1 MEAGEAKKNK
11 DESGAVKFSDIGE
24 NSSEAEVEK
33 FKYLGATLTNIND
46 TQEEI
51 KHRIS
56 MGNACYYSVEKLL
69 SSSLLSKNLKVR
81 IYKTVILP
89 VVLYGCETW
98 TLTLREEH
106 RLRVSEN
113 KVLRKIFGAK
123 RDEVTGEW
131 RKLHNTELHTL
142 YSSPDIISNI
152 KSRRLRWAG
161 HVARMGESRNAY
173 RVLVGR
179 PEGKR
184 PLGRPRR
191 RWEDN
196 IKMDLREVGYGDRE
210 WINFAQDRDQW
221 RAYVRAAM
229 NHRKR
234 KTSPADDRLIVRK
247 SKLYPRLTAV
257 NLTHEL
263 IATTG
268 ANIHVTTVRRRLLE
282 AGRRARKPIKKQLLA
297 PVMCKKRLMWA
308 KLHQHW
314 TVNDWKNVLFSD
326 ESHFEVHGHR
336 VSYVRKGSEKV
347 TAAHLQQAP
356 KYPPKVMCWG
366 CFTHEGPGA
375 LIPIKGMMNSDKYIH
390 LLETRI
396 VPQLQK
402 SFPDGRCV
410 FQQDLAPCH
419 TFRKTTEFFNKK
431 NIPWPGNSPEN
442 LWSICKRR
450 MQKMDCSTKVKMI
463 SALIGEMKNI
473 CGKLVE
479 SMPNRLRAVI
489 RNKRQIAAEC
499 HIGLATVNSIIKR
512 YRETGSI
519 TPQKKGNC
527 GRKRKTSPADDR
539 LIVRKSKLN
548 PRLTAVDLACK
559 LMATTGANIHV
570 TTVRRRLLEAG
581 RRARP
586 GALIPIKGMMNSDK
600 YIHLLET
607 RIVPQLQKSFL
618 DGRGVFQQDLAP
630 CHTSRKTTE
639 FFNKKNI
646 QVLPWPGNS
655 PDINPIENLW
665 SICKRRMQKMDCSTK
680 EKMIS
685 ALIGVWFRDEEMKNI
700 CGKLVES
707 MPNRLRAVIRNK
719 GGHIDY

>member
-1 MEAGEAKKNK
+1 MY
-11 DESGAVKFSDIGE
+11 I
-24 NSSEAEVEK
+24 
-33 FKYLGATLTNIND
+33 
-46 TQEEI
+46 
-51 KHRIS
+51 
-56 MGNACYYSVEKLL
+56 L
-69 SSSLLSKNLKVR
+69 SSSQMDTTPRKRSKIITLAEHSSMTQR
-81 IYKTVILP
+81 QIAAECHIGLATVNSIIKR
-89 VVLYGCETW
+89 YRETGSI
-98 TLTLREEH
+98 TPQKKG
-106 RLRVSEN
+106 N
-113 KVLRKIFGAK
+113 CG
-123 RDEVTGEW
+123 
-131 RKLHNTELHTL
+131 
-142 YSSPDIISNI
+142 
-152 KSRRLRWAG
+152 
-161 HVARMGESRNAY
+161 
-173 RVLVGR
+173 
-179 PEGKR
+179 
-184 PLGRPRR
+184 
-191 RWEDN
+191 
-196 IKMDLREVGYGDRE
+196 
-210 WINFAQDRDQW
+210 
-221 RAYVRAAM
+221 
-229 NHRKR
+229 RKR

-247 SKLYPRLTAV
+247 SKLNPRLTAV
-257 NLTHEL
+257 DLTREL
-263 IATTG
+263 MATTG

-282 AGRRARKPIKKQLLA
+282 AGRRARKPIKKQLLT

-356 KYPPKVMCWG
+356 KYPPKVMFWG

-402 SFPDGRCV
+402 SFP
-410 FQQDLAPCH
+410 
-419 TFRKTTEFFNKK
+419 
-431 NIPWPGNSPEN
+431 
-442 LWSICKRR
+442 
-450 MQKMDCSTKVKMI
+450 
-463 SALIGEMKNI
+463 
-473 CGKLVE
+473 
-479 SMPNRLRAVI
+479 
-489 RNKRQIAAEC
+489 
-499 HIGLATVNSIIKR
+499 
-512 YRETGSI
+512 
-519 TPQKKGNC
+519 
-527 GRKRKTSPADDR
+527 
-539 LIVRKSKLN
+539 
-548 PRLTAVDLACK
+548 
-559 LMATTGANIHV
+559 
-570 TTVRRRLLEAG
+570 
-581 RRARP
+581 
-586 GALIPIKGMMNSDK
+586 
-600 YIHLLET
+600 
-607 RIVPQLQKSFL
+607 